1 MDGCNLQS
9 PGQKS
14 IYSYSRE
21 WERSHNGLWIMDARG
36 WHFLRQ
42 YTTGNRDLPMGHG
55 QTQTVL
61 YLKSTAPALWS
72 NIAMR
77 VPTEHNKSGDLYH
90 AEDTA
95 MFFYEEQRKD
105 VPPGERYG
113 PRATMT
119 SYGRCFAEEE
129 ARFQPPYSSLNRE
142 NTIHPTCEYTLF
154 HMFIRFII

>member
-95 MFFYEEQRKD
+95 MFFLRGAAQGCSPWRALWTKGNHDIVRTVLCRRRSAISTTLQQFKQRK
-105 VPPGERYG
+105 Y
-113 PRATMT
+113 
-119 SYGRCFAEEE
+119 
-129 ARFQPPYSSLNRE
+129 
-142 NTIHPTCEYTLF
+142 HPSHL
-154 HMFIRFII
+154 